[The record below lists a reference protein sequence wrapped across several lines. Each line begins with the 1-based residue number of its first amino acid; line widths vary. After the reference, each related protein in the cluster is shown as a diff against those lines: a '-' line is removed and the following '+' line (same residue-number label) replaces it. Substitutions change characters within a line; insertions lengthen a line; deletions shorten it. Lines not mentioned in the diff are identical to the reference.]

1 MLYHA
6 ELSVR
11 SVSGAKVGRDT
22 RKPKSLQV
30 LQNSR
35 IGNASENDYI
45 RMMHNRRDKK
55 HNPYK
60 QANEAFLEV
69 KAKEEGMVVLDN
81 GVLYK
86 VLETG
91 RGTKKPTPRSIVY
104 VHYTGR
110 LIDGTVFDTTDGDQ
124 LPALFMVGD
133 LIMGWQIAL
142 TRMHEGDKW
151 EVYIPAKWGYGAM
164 KMDDI
169 PAHSTLIFTLELVK
183 IER

>member
-1 MLYHA
+1 MAQIICCCKANTCLCQDIAQA
-6 ELSVR
+6 ENPV
-11 SVSGAKVGRDT
+11 KN
-22 RKPKSLQV
+22 RKF
-30 LQNSR
+30 
-35 IGNASENDYI
+35 ASK
-45 RMMHNRRDKK
+45 MKK
-55 HNPYK
+55 KRTNPYK
-60 QANEAFLEV
+60 EANDAFLAV
-69 KAKEEGMVVLDN
+69 KAQEEGIVALDN

-86 VLETG
+86 VLEEG
-91 RGTKKPTPRSIVY
+91 HGTKKPTPRSIVY

-110 LIDGTVFDTTDGDQ
+110 L
-124 LPALFMVGD
+124 D

-169 PAHSTLIFTLELVK
+169 PAHSTLIFELQLVK